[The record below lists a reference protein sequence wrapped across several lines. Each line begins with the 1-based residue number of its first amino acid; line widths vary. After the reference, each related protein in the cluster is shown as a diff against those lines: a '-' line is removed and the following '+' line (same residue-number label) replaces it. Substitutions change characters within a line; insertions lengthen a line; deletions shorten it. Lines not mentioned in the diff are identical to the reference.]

1 MSRLIFMTR
10 RLKKIASGL
19 AIFTISS
26 LILLVLLELAARILL
41 PGPQFDTRLPL
52 YPYVEQEREIV
63 LPGIAPQSRYSTN
76 RWGFRGDDPPEMW
89 DATFT
94 IITVGGSTTRD
105 YYLDDTQT
113 WSAILQEELRQTVPD
128 VWVGNAG
135 LDGHSTRGHLI
146 LMDEVI
152 RQVHPDVVVLLVGVN
167 DLSISFSET
176 EVESY
181 DLRTAHPLARSRL
194 FSVLR
199 IVKQIAFDGV
209 FVVDDVGGYT
219 DFEPAIAE
227 PDIFTPLPDDLRAVL
242 PSLPLYRD
250 NLNQII
256 DLAEEMD
263 IQLVILTQ
271 PALLD
276 DTPYWETVWGKAY
289 WVEEQS
295 LQISGAT
302 FWQMLDIFNQTTLEV
317 CAERDI
323 ICYDLASNIAHSEEN
338 FYDFVHF
345 TEMGSRRVGEQ
356 VAHVIASEV
365 ME

>member
-1 MSRLIFMTR
+1 
-10 RLKKIASGL
+10 
-19 AIFTISS
+19 
-26 LILLVLLELAARILL
+26 
-41 PGPQFDTRLPL
+41 
-52 YPYVEQEREIV
+52 
-63 LPGIAPQSRYSTN
+63 
-76 RWGFRGDDPPEMW
+76 
-89 DATFT
+89 
-94 IITVGGSTTRD
+94 
-105 YYLDDTQT
+105 
-113 WSAILQEELRQTVPD
+113 
-128 VWVGNAG
+128 
-135 LDGHSTRGHLI
+135 
-146 LMDEVI
+146 MDEVI

-167 DLSISFSET
+167 DLSISFSEA

-219 DFEPAIAE
+219 DFEPATAD

-256 DLAEEMD
+256 DLADEMG

-317 CAERDI
+317 CAKRDI
-323 ICYDLASNIAHSEEN
+323 ICYDLASSIAHSEEN

-356 VAHVIASEV
+356 VARVIESEV